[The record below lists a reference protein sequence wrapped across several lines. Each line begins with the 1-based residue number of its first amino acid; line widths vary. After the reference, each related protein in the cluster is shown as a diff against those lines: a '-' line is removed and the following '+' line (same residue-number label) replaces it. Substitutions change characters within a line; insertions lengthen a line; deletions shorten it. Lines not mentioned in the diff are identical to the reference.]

1 MKKIVRNKDLEL
13 FELLSK
19 KTKKKFKVF
28 EKYFLNDTKK
38 FINKIDRDYT
48 KTKKFPTHILK
59 QIKQIDKSKYDSAIC
74 ILRGALPYALLF
86 EAEGWKIHYL
96 ICGRKNQKI
105 DLNKNLLRFNKSVD
119 KTIKEISRKR
129 VLFIENNSYSGN
141 TSYRTLLE
149 LKKSFKIKKS
159 DLFLDYF
166 CKKNIFEKNK
176 KRINS
181 FGKIFVASKIK
192 TSEKEKTKLVEEF
205 IRKIKK

>member
-1 MKKIVRNKDLEL
+1 M
-13 FELLSK
+13 
-19 KTKKKFKVF
+19 
-28 EKYFLNDTKK
+28 
-38 FINKIDRDYT
+38 
-48 KTKKFPTHILK
+48 
-59 QIKQIDKSKYDSAIC
+59 
-74 ILRGALPYALLF
+74 
-86 EAEGWKIHYL
+86 
-96 ICGRKNQKI
+96 
-105 DLNKNLLRFNKSVD
+105 
-119 KTIKEISRKR
+119 TI
-129 VLFIENNSYSGN
+129 LFIENNSYSGN